1 VSSPD
6 STRVRGKGRL
16 ALLLALVA
24 TLAVTLPLGWMW
36 NASRMPE
43 SWSVMDMGSHEPGI
57 GAAISGHR
65 ATHGGPGATAAPV
78 SVKDLVEKQGGS
90 PDVSVRLVA
99 ATGRID
105 IGTGATVPGITLNG
119 TSPGPTIRAK
129 QGDLV
134 EVTLVNESVPG
145 GTTLHWHGLD
155 VPNAEDGV
163 AGVTQDAVHPGKS
176 HAYRFVAEQA
186 GTYWYHS
193 HQVSHEQ
200 VRKGLLGALV
210 ITPRPATTRAP
221 ASTAPTADVDATA
234 NVDPNADVDVVA
246 LSHTYGGKRTING
259 RVGEQHVDAAPGD
272 RVRVRV
278 INTDAGVAPLWV
290 SGTAYVVAAID
301 GTDVN
306 APTEVEGKALVVPAG
321 GRADVV
327 VDVPPSGAVRVQMSG
342 VSLVLGPA
350 GSTTPS
356 TSRPKDSVDLL
367 TYGSPA
373 PLGFDADRPDRQ
385 FSYSIGRRPGFVKG
399 RPGVHWSINGKLY
412 PDIPMYVV
420 SQGDVVRM
428 EIVNRS
434 NETHP
439 MHLHGHH
446 VVVLSR
452 NGKPATGSP
461 WWTDSLEVPVGS
473 SFDVAFVADNPGI
486 WMDHCHNLPHAR
498 EGLIAHL
505 MYDGVTTPYRMGGT
519 TPNEPE

>member
-1 VSSPD
+1 MSSPD
-6 STRVRGKGRL
+6 DSPSRGKGRL
-16 ALLLALVA
+16 ALLVALAASL
-24 TLAVTLPLGWMW
+24 LLLLPLAWMW

-43 SWSVMDMGSHEPGI
+43 SWSVMDMGVHEPGLV
-57 GAAISGHR
+57 AAAGGHG
-65 ATHGGPGATAAPV
+65 TGHGLPDASAGPVSPV
-78 SVKDLVEKQGGS
+78 SVKDLVEVQKG
-90 PDVSVRLVA
+90 PADVSVRLVA

-105 IGTGATVPGITLNG
+105 IGGGTTVPGITLNG
-119 TSPGPTIRAK
+119 TSPGPVVRAT

-163 AGVTQDAVHPGKS
+163 AGVTQNAVHPGQS
-176 HAYRFVAEQA
+176 HTYRFVAGQV

-200 VRKGLLGALV
+200 VRQGLLGAIV
-210 ITPRPATTRAP
+210 IAPKGAATAP
-221 ASTAPTADVDATA
+221 AADVL
-234 NVDPNADVDVVA
+234 A
-246 LSHTYGGKRTING
+246 LSHIYGGKRTVNG
-259 RVGEQHVDAAPGD
+259 RVGEQHVDAAPGT

-278 INTDAGVAPLWV
+278 VNTDPGVAPVWV
-290 SGTAYVVAAID
+290 SGAAYRVAAVD

-306 APTEVEGKALVVPAG
+306 DPEEVADKALVVPAG
-321 GRADVV
+321 GRADLLVE
-327 VDVPPSGAVRVQMSG
+327 VPATTAARVELGGA
-342 VSLVLGPA
+342 SLVIGPA

-356 TSRPKDSVDLL
+356 TPRPKASVDLL

-373 PLGFDADRPDRQ
+373 SLDFDPERPDRT
-385 FSYSIGRRPGFVKG
+385 FAYSIGRRPGFVKG
-399 RPGVHWSINGKLY
+399 RPGVWWSVNGKLY
-412 PDIPMYVV
+412 PDIPMFTV
-420 SQGDVVRM
+420 SEGDVVRM
-428 EIVNRS
+428 EILNRS

-452 NGKPATGSP
+452 NGVRASGSP
-461 WWTDSLEVPVGS
+461 WWTDSLEVPVGARYE
-473 SFDVAFVADNPGI
+473 VAFVADNPGI

-505 MYDGVTTPYRMGGT
+505 VYEGVTTPYRLGGS